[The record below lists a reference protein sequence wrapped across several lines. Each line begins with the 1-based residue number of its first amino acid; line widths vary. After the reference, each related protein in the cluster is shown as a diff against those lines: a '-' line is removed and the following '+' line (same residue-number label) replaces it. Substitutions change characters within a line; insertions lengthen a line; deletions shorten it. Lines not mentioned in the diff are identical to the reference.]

1 MNDGEWVAPSTKSQG
16 PRSTK
21 SQGPRSTKHTM
32 GGDDIRHMR
41 ASMDKNER
49 KQHYRALSEQR
60 LLDVLTRGT
69 ESDKTRKVSAAEA
82 QKFEKGGF

>member
-41 ASMDKNER
+41 A
-49 KQHYRALSEQR
+49 LSEQR
-60 LLDVLTRGT
+60 ILAALTRGT